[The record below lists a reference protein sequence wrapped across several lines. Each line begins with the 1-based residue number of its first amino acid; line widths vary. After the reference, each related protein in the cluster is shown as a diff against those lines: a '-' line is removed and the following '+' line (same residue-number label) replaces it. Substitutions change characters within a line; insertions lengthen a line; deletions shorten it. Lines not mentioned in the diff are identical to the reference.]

1 MPGRGRE
8 IAIIGAGFSGTL
20 LAVHLL
26 RRAQPDDRILLIER
40 NAAFGR
46 GTAYATGNDGHL
58 LNVRAGN
65 MSAFSGRPD
74 HFLDWLHRHPQAA
87 SAMVT
92 TPDRL
97 TFVSRRLYGSY
108 IQDILTGEIAG
119 ERGAPRL
126 GLVADEAVAL
136 HPAGGRHRLEVA
148 GGRQYEA
155 DIVVLA
161 IGNFPPQGN
170 EPGYIANPW
179 DPAALTGIDPDGSVL
194 LVGTGLTM
202 IDTVISL
209 LDQNHCGPIH
219 AISRRGLLP
228 RTHAAVTAVDRILP
242 SATAP
247 RRVLALLQRIRA
259 EVARAEARGQ
269 DWRAVLDSL
278 RPDTRDLWRNLPPAE
293 KQRFLR
299 HIRPWWDVHRHRMAP
314 SVAARIAAVLNAGQ
328 LTIERARLGR
338 LTRKGRLVD
347 VELRPVRGGAAPV
360 YRQVE
365 RVINCS
371 GPLGDI
377 ERIASPLV
385 QDLLRSG
392 QLRPDPLGIGLDV
405 TNEGAAI
412 DRQGRVSESLY
423 AVGPIARGVF
433 WESTAV
439 PDIRLHCEAL
449 ADHLLAAV
457 AAPAET

>member
-1 MPGRGRE
+1 LPGRGRE

-65 MSAFSGRPD
+65 MSAFSDQPD
-74 HFLDWLHRHPQAA
+74 HFLDWLHHHPRAA

-108 IQDILTGEIAG
+108 IQDILTGEIAR

-126 GLVADEAVAL
+126 SLVADEAVAL
-136 HPAGGRHRLEVA
+136 HAAGARHRLEVA
-148 GGRQYEA
+148 GGRQYDA
-155 DIVVLA
+155 DVIVLA
-161 IGNFPPQGN
+161 IGNFPTQGN

-179 DPAALTGIDPDGSVL
+179 DPAALAGIDPDGSVL

-202 IDTVISL
+202 VDTVISL
-209 LDQNHCGPIH
+209 LDQDHHGPIQ

-228 RTHAAVTAVDRILP
+228 RTHAAVAAVERILP
-242 SATAP
+242 AATAP
-247 RRVLALLQRIRA
+247 RRVRALFERIRA
-259 EVARAEARGQ
+259 EVRRAEAHGG

-278 RPDTRDLWRNLPPAE
+278 RPDTRDLWRNLPLAE

-299 HIRPWWDVHRHRMAP
+299 HVRPWWDVHRHRMAP
-314 SVAARIAAVLNAGQ
+314 SVAARIAAVRGSGQ

-338 LTRKGRLVD
+338 LTRKGRS
-347 VELRPVRGGAAPV
+347 VEAELLPIRGAVPV

-385 QDLLRSG
+385 RGLLRSG
-392 QLRPDPLGIGLDV
+392 QLRPDPLGIGLEV

-412 DRQGRVSESLY
+412 DRQGGISKSLY
-423 AVGPIARGVF
+423 AVGPITRGVF

-449 ADHLLAAV
+449 AGHLLADV
-457 AAPAET
+457 AALVET

>member
-26 RRAQPDDRILLIER
+26 RRARPDDRILLIER

-87 SAMVT
+87 SGMVT

-108 IQDILTGEIAG
+108 IQDILTGEITG

-148 GGRQYEA
+148 GGRQYDA

-161 IGNFPPQGN
+161 IGNVPPQGN

-179 DPAALTGIDPDGSVL
+179 DPAALAGIDPDGSVL

-202 IDTVISL
+202 VDTVISL
-209 LDQNHCGPIH
+209 LDQDHRGPIQ

-228 RTHAAVTAVDRILP
+228 RTHAAVSAVERILP
-242 SATAP
+242 AATAP
-247 RRVLALLQRIRA
+247 RRVLALFERIRA
-259 EVARAEARGQ
+259 EVRCAEARGG

-278 RPDTRDLWRNLPPAE
+278 RPDTRDLWRNLPLAE

-299 HIRPWWDVHRHRMAP
+299 HVRPWWDVHRHRMAP
-314 SVAARIAAVLNAGQ
+314 SVAARIAAARSGGQ

-338 LTRKGRLVD
+338 LTRKGRLVEA
-347 VELRPVRGGAAPV
+347 ELLPIRGAAPIT
-360 YRQVE
+360 RQVE

-412 DRQGRVSESLY
+412 DRQRRVSKGLY
-423 AVGPIARGVF
+423 AVGPVTRGVF

-449 ADHLLAAV
+449 ADHLLAPV